1 METAGQTT
9 LQESAVHA
17 RRQAA
22 CWWPL
27 DTTACSS
34 LDLDDAS
41 TFSSSSLLLG
51 WEWDPQLCC
60 FGSPH
65 ARDSELFGPTCME
78 SPVSEASAAAATGE
92 LDDELLLM
100 SLWGECHLFS
110 SCSALKEKTATSS
123 QHDDHHS
130 DLPTSPA
137 KTTPATAQAAEPSH
151 CDVDLRASYT
161 GGAQQQQQQQHR
173 TTRAA
178 NSSSKRSA
186 TEPEGTAAVRTSFCH
201 STKTAATVSQFSH
214 CSPVHALVPLHAEK
228 GAEGGKRSRK
238 APGSTAVAAYP
249 FAVVKPGGADGG
261 VTLADINRWILT
273 PPARP
278 VRHPV
283 GEFACAPR
291 VSAANRPGPSGR
303 TVAGFTRLRTA
314 GRGTITIVRT
324 RG

>member
-1 METAGQTT
+1 MPET
-9 LQESAVHA
+9 L
-17 RRQAA
+17 
-22 CWWPL
+22 
-27 DTTACSS
+27 
-34 LDLDDAS
+34 
-41 TFSSSSLLLG
+41 SSSA
-51 WEWDPQLCC
+51 
-60 FGSPH
+60 PH
-65 ARDSELFGPTCME
+65 VGME

-186 TEPEGTAAVRTSFCH
+186 TEPE
-201 STKTAATVSQFSH
+201 
-214 CSPVHALVPLHAEK
+214 EK

>member
-1 METAGQTT
+1 
-9 LQESAVHA
+9 
-17 RRQAA
+17 
-22 CWWPL
+22 
-27 DTTACSS
+27 
-34 LDLDDAS
+34 
-41 TFSSSSLLLG
+41 
-51 WEWDPQLCC
+51 
-60 FGSPH
+60 
-65 ARDSELFGPTCME
+65 ME

-186 TEPEGTAAVRTSFCH
+186 TEPE
-201 STKTAATVSQFSH
+201 
-214 CSPVHALVPLHAEK
+214 
-228 GAEGGKRSRK
+228 
-238 APGSTAVAAYP
+238 
-249 FAVVKPGGADGG
+249 
-261 VTLADINRWILT
+261 
-273 PPARP
+273 
-278 VRHPV
+278 
-283 GEFACAPR
+283 
-291 VSAANRPGPSGR
+291 
-303 TVAGFTRLRTA
+303 
-314 GRGTITIVRT
+314 
-324 RG
+324 